1 MAINTTATAFLGDTI
16 PTIIEEARFTE
27 QFKEVISNLSWRINK
42 EIHNGTTVNIPYF
55 GTVTANPLTEGID
68 MVNPTAMAD
77 TNVQF
82 TPAEVGAQIVI
93 TDKLVRDNQEDVI
106 RAAGRILGD
115 AMVSKREQDLAG
127 QFDAGTNTMGSAGA
141 AATLGIFA
149 AAWADL
155 SGVTLANGG
164 PAPKPYVAVHH
175 PFVLLDLVD
184 VFTPTLPGGTTPLGA
199 TGMGTAE
206 DVLRNY
212 TVGRVFGMDIY
223 ESGNISIDSSDD
235 AKGAVFA
242 AGNGGGLVLVTS
254 KEWDVS
260 PERDESLRAT
270 ELNVVGEYAVGEYL
284 ASWIVTLYADASDPA

>member
-1 MAINTTATAFLGDTI
+1 MAINTTGVLGDTI

-27 QFKEVISNLSWRINK
+27 QFKEVISSLAWRINK
-42 EIHNGTTVNIPYF
+42 DLHSGTTVNIPYF
-55 GTVTANPLTEGID
+55 GTVTANALSEGID
-68 MVNPTAMAD
+68 MVNPQAMAD

-82 TPAEVGAQIVI
+82 TPSEVGAQIVI

-127 QFDAGTNTMGSAGA
+127 QFDDGTNTMGSAGA

-155 SGVTLANGG
+155 SGVGLASGG

-184 VFTPTLPGGTTPLGA
+184 VFTPTIAGGTTPLGA
-199 TGMGTAE
+199 AGSGIAE
-206 DVLRNY
+206 ETLRNY
-212 TVGRVFGMDIY
+212 TVGRIFGMNVY

-242 AGNGGGLVLVTS
+242 AGTGGGLVLVTA

-260 PERDESLRAT
+260 PERDESMRAT

-284 ASWIVTLYADASDPA
+284 ASWIVTLYADASDPS

>member
-1 MAINTTATAFLGDTI
+1 MAINTTSVLGDTI
-16 PTIIEEARFTE
+16 PTIIEEARYTE
-27 QFKEVISNLSWRINK
+27 QFKEVISSLAWRINK
-42 EIHNGTTVNIPYF
+42 DLHSGTTVNIPYF
-55 GTVTANPLTEGID
+55 GTVTANALSEGID
-68 MVNPTAMAD
+68 MVNPQAMAD

-82 TPAEVGAQIVI
+82 TPSEVGAQIVV

-127 QFDAGTNTMGSAGA
+127 QFDDGTNTMGSAGA
-141 AATLGIFA
+141 AATLGMFA

-155 SGVTLANGG
+155 SGVSLANGG

-184 VFTPTLPGGTTPLGA
+184 VFTPTLAQAGETGVGGGSLADET
-199 TGMGTAE
+199 
-206 DVLRNY
+206 LRNY
-212 TVGRVFGMDIY
+212 TIGRIFGMNVY

-242 AGNGGGLVLVTS
+242 AGTGGGLVLVTA

-260 PERDESLRAT
+260 PERDESMRAT

-284 ASWIVTLYADASDPA
+284 ASWIVTLEADAAAPA